1 MPKKFK
7 LNDLGN
13 PLLAG
18 YDLGYNV
25 IGPAIAGKG
34 RNDDIIRPIVK
45 DIGKYVN
52 PLTIVGV
59 GSGKGLFAQGGGLY
73 AQQRNVKG
81 RGNGM
86 KKKLKKKIE
95 ADVNS
100 MLPNRIPPSFRGGA
114 LKRNTQHANA
124 GILGVGGTL
133 LSNNEMHPAMVS
145 RPYAQDF
152 NQIKQLPP
160 QFHKYH
166 IS

>member
-1 MPKKFK
+1 M
-7 LNDLGN
+7 
-13 PLLAG
+13 
-18 YDLGYNV
+18 
-25 IGPAIAGKG
+25 
-34 RNDDIIRPIVK
+34 
-45 DIGKYVN
+45 
-52 PLTIVGV
+52 
-59 GSGKGLFAQGGGLY
+59 
-73 AQQRNVKG
+73 KG

-100 MLPNRIPPSFRGGA
+100 MLPNRIPPSFKGGA